1 MSYKERSLIM
11 KKHRRSVAVFSAFL
25 VMLFSLTGFHATAQT
40 AVERHGI
47 VRWTPDGVI
56 TSEYVYN
63 PMMRKNSTLF
73 KPASLPAAALEEQT
87 AEPLPAANRPD
98 TLVDAHEYIHCA
110 AGQITADF
118 DTNQDG
124 VYDFTSLGSGYL
136 EAEDIVLTA
145 AHVIYNTEYDV
156 WGYNIQFHPA
166 QHGSGDQYDTAG
178 NYKPANVINMA
189 ISQEYVDLPDWEPDQ
204 DWAILTVD
212 KNLGDQY
219 GTFGLSGEPYVNQN
233 LTLAG
238 YPETGAGYQYTST
251 GRVTAVVNDLYFE
264 HTNYSERGYSG
275 GPVYDANGTAF
286 GIFTTIRG
294 GGASAQSG
302 STRFAAW
309 LFDMIIQACNE
320 SAARW

>member
-1 MSYKERSLIM
+1 M
-11 KKHRRSVAVFSAFL
+11 
-25 VMLFSLTGFHATAQT
+25 
-40 AVERHGI
+40 
-47 VRWTPDGVI
+47 
-56 TSEYVYN
+56 
-63 PMMRKNSTLF
+63 
-73 KPASLPAAALEEQT
+73 
-87 AEPLPAANRPD
+87 
-98 TLVDAHEYIHCA
+98 
-110 AGQITADF
+110 
-118 DTNQDG
+118 
-124 VYDFTSLGSGYL
+124 
-136 EAEDIVLTA
+136 
-145 AHVIYNTEYDV
+145 
-156 WGYNIQFHPA
+156 
-166 QHGSGDQYDTAG
+166 
-178 NYKPANVINMA
+178 
-189 ISQEYVDLPDWEPDQ
+189 
-204 DWAILTVD
+204 D

-238 YPETGAGYQYTST
+238 YPKTGAGYQYTST